1 MKRKIITETEL
12 IEWMNNELHKEE
24 GFKDCK
30 FTSVLRLA
38 DKDEGGCNWSD
49 PKIRCSGIPADV
61 CQERVAQIASDAREL
76 FNIELTFGN
85 NQLKRNN
92 QLKMERRLLYTP
104 ILHIDTNLINARG
117 NLATMNQI
125 EKWACDGVILVNM
138 SNASFNEAQQGSNVR
153 RIKKALSHIFTLV
166 DENCNESDPKFQQIA
181 IALFPTGI
189 KAEKERND
197 VRIVWEAAK
206 WHAILVTNDGGSKNQ
221 SGGILGNAYKIKNI
235 VNIMR
240 DTEAVEF
247 IKSKIKERDGRNIE
261 ISNLTAQA
269 LPEWTGK
276 D

>member
-1 MKRKIITETEL
+1 MERKIITETEL

-24 GFKDCK
+24 GFKDCR

-49 PKIRCSGIPADV
+49 PNIRCSGTEVDI
-61 CQERVAQIASDAREL
+61 CQKRVFQIVSNARKL
-76 FNIELTFGN
+76 FNIKLLFG
-85 NQLKRNN
+85 NN

-104 ILHIDTNLINARG
+104 IFHIDTNLINARG

-125 EKWACDGVILVNM
+125 EKWAIDGVILVNM
-138 SNASFNEAQQGSNVR
+138 SNVSFNEAKQGGNVQ

-166 DENCNESDPKFQQIA
+166 DENCNELDPKFQQIA

-221 SGGILGNAYKIKNI
+221 PGGILGNAYKINNI
-235 VNIMR
+235 VNIMC

-247 IKSKIKERDGRNIE
+247 IKSKINERDDRNIE
-261 ISNLTAQA
+261 ISNLTDQA

>member
-1 MKRKIITETEL
+1 MERKIITETEL
-12 IEWMNNELHKEE
+12 IKWMNNELHKEE

-38 DKDEGGCNWSD
+38 DKDESGCNWSD

-76 FNIELTFGN
+76 FNIELIFG
-85 NQLKRNN
+85 NN

-166 DENCNESDPKFQQIA
+166 DENCNESEPKFQQIA

-189 KAEKERND
+189 KAKKERND

-221 SGGILGNAYKIKNI
+221 LGGILGNAYKIKNI

-261 ISNLTAQA
+261 ISNLTEQA